1 MVSGLSD
8 RYGDAVIDGIDVL
21 HEVAIQLV
29 VQSIKHLLAGII
41 GLICFLQDSSNDVL
55 SEVLIDQT
63 SRRQLSGMVVI

>member
-1 MVSGLSD
+1 
-8 RYGDAVIDGIDVL
+8 VL
-21 HEVAIQLV
+21 HEVAVQLV
-29 VQSIKHLLAGII
+29 VQSIKYLLGGII